1 MKLNDNVAGILV
13 LAALGVAGIW
23 YLKSKVGAVANAVN
37 PLNHDN
43 VFHKGV
49 ESAVGQENLSK
60 GSDYFFSAQDL
71 LIGAVSPLH
80 ESSEYSKQVYG
91 LDFDFS
97 KWLPD
102 VSTWTMP
109 QWDISKLNPA
119 SQNNYVYEGLNKAVG
134 SEKVATVGD
143 YIFGAID
150 LINPFNKS
158 DDYAKTVYGM
168 RDPDYVTLKNNNAEG
183 IN

>member
-23 YLKSKVGAVANAVN
+23 YLKGKVGAVANSVN
-37 PLNHDN
+37 PLNNEN
-43 VFHKGV
+43 VFYKGV
-49 ESAVGQENLSK
+49 NGIAGENKVASV
-60 GSDYFFSAQDL
+60 SDKIF
-71 LIGAVSPLH
+71 GAVDLINPFN
-80 ESSEYSKQVYG
+80 ESDAYAKQVYG

-102 VSTWTMP
+102 VGSWTMP
-109 QWDISKLNPA
+109 QWDTSKINPA
-119 SQNNYVYEGLNKAVG
+119 STNNVVYQGVNKVVG
-134 SEKVATVGD
+134 EQKVATASD